1 MKKNKNIVILD
12 KPQTNGV
19 IGNYN
24 LEEVPIY
31 GWNIAS
37 PKQVYSQ
44 QILNDLAL
52 QDLMAKRS
60 SWTENPIVGPA
71 ISIVP
76 KDYVDPASV
85 YNETLNTTGDIF
97 AAITARDNARI
108 SNKNIDEN
116 LANWALAK
124 QFAQNAITPTK
135 GLNDD
140 LNNIGLATGIGM
152 FSPFVAHGA
161 AHMIPTTAQGWLG
174 LGLGVAGSQ
183 AVDRVIRNTSDYNSW
198 TDMMLDKTKD
208 WGNKGDFSRA
218 VGDLIAY
225 VGNPGGLLGG
235 FSAAN
240 FSDDIAHPVINNSI
254 KPANLILD
262 DLIPKQQVA
271 IATPEGYVVKVPA
284 KQAGIEMTSNKLN
297 WGNWPWSKPTATP
310 AAPVAPEVPAAKT
323 PAAKIDGTKYTLGP
337 KNRFL
342 VERGVE
348 IDPKFKSTLKKS
360 MKDLSDVEKEKFAVA
375 AREYYEKTLEPV
387 NEYNFD
393 LIKTRAGE
401 RAKAYEDN
409 LTILRGKHIDEFGIE
424 MPSTDKQIKAAQQA
438 IKTRNSEINY
448 RDPAAKKLNWFTH
461 PITNIFSPKPVGWS
475 QNNPTLSNLEKWGF
489 IGLETMLPSYY
500 GRQIIGMAPEGIE
513 WWVSGPDENK
523 TESKENKQ
531 NQTKP
536 EPIYNSASL
545 KEMIKWSDEQSKI
558 DSLNNTR

>member
-1 MKKNKNIVILD
+1 MGRKNKNIVILD

-24 LEEVPIY
+24 LEEIPIY

-85 YNETLNTTGDIF
+85 YAETLNTTGDIF
-97 AAITARDNARI
+97 AAMTARDNARI
-108 SNKNIDEN
+108 SNKNIDRN
-116 LANWALAK
+116 LANWAVAK
-124 QFAQNAITPTK
+124 QFAQNAITPTE

-152 FSPFVAHGA
+152 LSPFVAHGA

-174 LGLGVAGSQ
+174 LGLGIAGSQ
-183 AVDRVIRNTSDYNSW
+183 AVDRMIRNTSDYDGW

-208 WGNKGDFSRA
+208 WGDSGSFGRAAGD
-218 VGDLIAY
+218 VIAY
-225 VGNPGGLLGG
+225 VGNPGGLIGG
-235 FSAAN
+235 LSFAN
-240 FSDDIAHPVINNSI
+240 FSDNVVRPVINNLI
-254 KPANLILD
+254 KPTNSILD

-310 AAPVAPEVPAAKT
+310 AAPVAPEVPTAT

-360 MKDLSDVEKEKFAVA
+360 MKDLSDVEKEEFAVA

-409 LTILRGKHIDEFGIE
+409 LTILRGKHMDEFGIE

-438 IKTRNSEINY
+438 IKIRNNEINY
-448 RDPAAKKLNWFTH
+448 RNPAAKKLNWFTH

-475 QNNPTLSNLEKWGF
+475 QNNPILSNLEKWGF

-500 GRQIIGMAPEGIE
+500 GRQIIGMVPEGIE

-523 TESKENKQ
+523 TESKEIKQ
-531 NQTKP
+531 NQTEP